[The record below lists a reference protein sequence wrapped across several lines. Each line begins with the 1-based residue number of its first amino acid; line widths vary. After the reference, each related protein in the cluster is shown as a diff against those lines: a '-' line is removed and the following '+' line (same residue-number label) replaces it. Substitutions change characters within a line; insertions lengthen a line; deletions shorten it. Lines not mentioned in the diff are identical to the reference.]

1 MPILGKFLYK
11 SNIVKQFMYNWLQ
24 LKKILSK
31 FVRKELKAVE
41 EGTTMISF
49 PLSLGRFLAYEL
61 PNQKM

>member
-41 EGTTMISF
+41 EGATMISF